1 MRSLCRQLMIF
12 SDHSTDHSVDNSTD
26 SGTEH
31 CWAFTQKKGKKE
43 N

>member
-1 MRSLCRQLMIF
+1 MRRLGGQLRHF
-12 SDHSTDHSVDNSTD
+12 FKLTDNSTD

-31 CWAFTQKKGKKE
+31 CWAFKQKKGKKE